1 LNKRNTAL
9 LKQPYQVSIKTKAF
23 DLHLTSEHLT
33 DEEGLTS
40 LENSSYKLFKG
51 GDYSTNVGEQYAE
64 ISNELLGQINTYHGV
79 SGTKTGK
86 KT

>member
-1 LNKRNTAL
+1 MMTDN
-9 LKQPYQVSIKTKAF
+9 
-23 DLHLTSEHLT
+23 LTSEHLT

-51 GDYSTNVGEQYAE
+51 GDYSTNVSEQYAE